1 MSSVESLG
9 GALGK
14 EQLFSLLGYLKST
27 QAVGRLLLQSGN
39 RQGSIYLRGGEVI
52 HAEIGDLNGERAVA
66 HMTTW
71 SEGTFS
77 FRANEHST
85 KETITESLETL
96 ALSIAVAIDHGRVQ
110 APGQEPGGAID
121 LSFAARVRPQPA
133 DVQLVLEGTEL
144 MLLSRINP
152 NVSLEKL
159 QNELGWSSEQL
170 QTAARSLLARKM
182 IELIEPVRRASVDPA
197 FVGAL
202 RQVYG
207 EIIGPAAEFLFD
219 DVAANLS
226 IDTRSLRP
234 EGFSHFLR
242 GLADAIDDPTA
253 RARFIDRLKQL
264 RAKHGI

>member
-14 EQLFSLLGYLKST
+14 EQLFSLLSYLKST
-27 QAVGRLLLQSGN
+27 RAVGRLALQSAN
-39 RQGSIYLRGGEVI
+39 RNGSIYLRSGEVI
-52 HAEIGDLNGERAVA
+52 HAEIGDLTGERAVA

-77 FRANEHST
+77 FRANEQSN

-96 ALSIAVAIDHGRVQ
+96 ALSIAVAIDHGAV
-110 APGQEPGGAID
+110 QEPGNAVD
-121 LSFAARVRPQPA
+121 VSLAARVRPQPA
-133 DVQLVLEGTEL
+133 DVQLVLEGAEL

-152 NVSLEKL
+152 GVSLEKL
-159 QNELGWSSEQL
+159 AAELGWHSDQL

-202 RQVYG
+202 RQVYA
-207 EIIGPAAEFLFD
+207 EILGPAAEFLFD

-234 EGFSHFLR
+234 EGFSNFLR

-253 RARFIDRLKQL
+253 RTRFIERLKQI
-264 RAKHGI
+264 RARFGI